1 LWETSLKGAST
12 ALPLS
17 SNAETPETN
26 AASVV
31 TRGLLIS
38 RLSLEHGAWCLQPVI
53 WLWAPAKNSGSATG
67 YGPLLIEPKQRFV
80 PGS

>member
-1 LWETSLKGAST
+1 LWETSLKGASA

-31 TRGLLIS
+31 PRELFIS
-38 RLSLEHGAWCLQPVI
+38 RLSLGMGHGVCSLS
-53 WLWAPAKNSGSATG
+53 SGCGHRPKLRFYNG